1 VGHGALAERAI
12 LPVLPSRD
20 ALPYAIRLTSE
31 VTSSNGSSSM
41 ATVSGCALALLDA
54 GVDLPGGP
62 VAGVSVGLAPGDD
75 GCLLLDI
82 TGTEVRDEKRIYIGP
97 AFVILTFVGPLSRCS
112 FLSRTVFSGSLR
124 SYGTPEFRQFVC
136 FDSTDSS
143 CSPSPTSQDFK
154 VAGTADE
161 VTAFQLDVKRPL
173 PLTILPKALDLA
185 REGRVAILRAMEAE
199 CEDSL
204 GGLRPRGTMKSRH
217 RMAVIKFDP
226 NRRRDL
232 IGPGG
237 SVLRQLE
244 DRFLV
249 ELDLTQEGRCL
260 LYGETSSVERAK
272 GVIQDL
278 VCDVEP
284 GEEYRGTIIEV
295 KDFGLVVEILRNKE
309 GLLHISEMKGSDF
322 RIGDTIE
329 VVATKVDNAS
339 NKIRLS
345 LKNNI

>member
-1 VGHGALAERAI
+1 
-12 LPVLPSRD
+12 
-20 ALPYAIRLTSE
+20 
-31 VTSSNGSSSM
+31 M
-41 ATVSGCALALLDA
+41 
-54 GVDLPGGP
+54 
-62 VAGVSVGLAPGDD
+62 
-75 GCLLLDI
+75 
-82 TGTEVRDEKRIYIGP
+82 
-97 AFVILTFVGPLSRCS
+97 
-112 FLSRTVFSGSLR
+112 
-124 SYGTPEFRQFVC
+124 
-136 FDSTDSS
+136 
-143 CSPSPTSQDFK
+143 
-154 VAGTADE
+154 AGTVGE
-161 VTAFQLDVKRPL
+161 ITALQLDVKRPL
-173 PLTILPKALDLA
+173 PISILSRALGLA
-185 REGRVAILRAMEAE
+185 REGRVAILREMEAE
-199 CEDSL
+199 CEDGL
-204 GGLRPRGTMKSRH
+204 GGLRPRETMKSRH

-260 LYGETSSVERAK
+260 LYGETSSVESAK

-295 KDFGLVVEILRNKE
+295 KDFGLVVEVLRNKE
-309 GLLHISEMKGSDF
+309 GLLHISEMNGREF

-329 VVATKVDNAS
+329 VVATKVDHAN

-345 LKNNI
+345 LKDNCLRHV

>member
-1 VGHGALAERAI
+1 
-12 LPVLPSRD
+12 
-20 ALPYAIRLTSE
+20 
-31 VTSSNGSSSM
+31 M
-41 ATVSGCALALLDA
+41 
-54 GVDLPGGP
+54 PGFRP
-62 VAGVSVGLAPGDD
+62 FD
-75 GCLLLDI
+75 
-82 TGTEVRDEKRIYIGP
+82 
-97 AFVILTFVGPLSRCS
+97 
-112 FLSRTVFSGSLR
+112 FSGLVAH
-124 SYGTPEFRQFVC
+124 PLA
-136 FDSTDSS
+136 D
-143 CSPSPTSQDFK
+143 SQDFK

-161 VTAFQLDVKRPL
+161 VTALQLDVKRPL
-173 PLTILPKALDLA
+173 PMSVLHRALGLA
-185 REGRVAILRAMEAE
+185 REGRVAILRAMEE
-199 CEDSL
+199 QCEDSL

-284 GEEYRGTIIEV
+284 GEVYRGTIIEV

-309 GLLHISEMKGSDF
+309 GLLHISEMKGSEF

-329 VVATKVDNAS
+329 VVATKVDHAS
-339 NKIRLS
+339 NKIKLS
-345 LKNNI
+345 LKDNI